1 MNLFKASN
9 QWSTRPNDE
18 RFGTLAELHEAV
30 SSYRASAVEAAVTIP
45 DLRVQANGGE
55 VELVGRASKPAR
67 LTHWSFGQLSTS
79 IGAPASYLR
88 ALPATLAA
96 QNLNHGLSKLA
107 ASRAGSDAPD
117 VAKRLLLHEN
127 GSLLVRAITGTGY
140 TRIWNSDIT
149 KRLFALLEQ
158 GWQVPPARPAR
169 ADQPGV
175 RPATEADVLRAGQV
189 AGLSIKVGDPIAPA
203 GLYASDHDLFAFL
216 VDNEHRISEPGN
228 PDGLARGFFIS
239 NSEVGAASFLLIRF
253 LYRAVCGNHI
263 VWDVKQVA
271 EVRLRHVGRADDRA
285 FEEVRGTLTQY
296 ANESASE
303 DEARIKRAANFTLA
317 ATKDEVLDRLF
328 AIKNLGL
335 SRKQLDAAYDLTVE
349 HEPSSVDPNTAWGV
363 AQGLTRLSQDTPFAD
378 ERVAIDRAAG
388 KVLSIAF

>member
-1 MNLFKASN
+1 MNLYKASN

-30 SSYRASAVEAAVTIP
+30 SGYRSSAAEATITVP
-45 DLRVQANGGE
+45 ELRVQANGGE
-55 VELVGRASKPAR
+55 VELVGRASTPAR
-67 LTHWSFGQLSTS
+67 LTHWSFGQLSAS

-96 QNLNHGLSKLA
+96 QNLNHGLSKLPT
-107 ASRAGSDAPD
+107 SRAGNDTTDA
-117 VAKRLLLHEN
+117 AKRLLLHRN
-127 GSLLVRAITGTGY
+127 GSLLVRAITGVGY

-149 KRLFALLEQ
+149 GRLFPLLEQ

-175 RPATEADVLRAGQV
+175 RPATEADVLRAGQI

-203 GLYASDHDLFAFL
+203 GLYASDHDLFVFL

-228 PDGLARGFFIS
+228 PDGLARGFFVT
-239 NSEVGAASFLLIRF
+239 NSEVGAASFTLTRF

-263 VWDVKQVA
+263 VWDAKQVT
-271 EVRLRHVGRADDRA
+271 EIRLRHVGRADDRA
-285 FEEVRGTLTQY
+285 FEEVRGSVIRY

-303 DEARIKRAANFTLA
+303 DEARIKRAAEFSLA

-328 AIKNLGL
+328 AVKGLGL
-335 SRKQLDAAYDLTVE
+335 SRKQLDAAYELTVE
-349 HEPSSVDPNTAWGV
+349 HEPVSVNPNSAWGV
-363 AQGLTRLSQDTPFAD
+363 AQGLTRLSQSTPFAD